1 MVLSCRFEPGIYEK
15 SDRLVKPIRDKPER
29 PIFNKRAEFFVGVHD
44 EPLSVAAMRVNNPD
58 RSPLR
63 IHG

>member
-1 MVLSCRFEPGIYEK
+1 VLVAYSSGANRQFK
-15 SDRLVKPIRDKPER
+15 
-29 PIFNKRAEFFVGVHD
+29 FQKRGQLFVRVHN

-63 IHG
+63 ING